1 MRCCKYGRTNHL
13 NLTFAFVGLKASFV
27 KILSSSH
34 KLSYDVA
41 KAVRKNENAI
51 LRICLCCCGSAHRI
65 KVLTPKMLPL
75 LLWTQKKTWIE
86 FCNFWSCVFKYSSKT
101 RIEFYN
107 YSLRGS
113 HQSRKKKLLSTEI
126 WTTVAH
132 FTNNYWAFNLVFR
145 YFVFCFIFPFKVQQT
160 TNYNNFLYKKMKRKI
175 NTQI

>member
-1 MRCCKYGRTNHL
+1 MGFHQIRKMHLSTRGYVYCMIVYTEKKKASSEFYNPGWVVVNMAEQIYL

-113 HQSRKKKLLSTEI
+113 HQSRKK
-126 WTTVAH
+126 
-132 FTNNYWAFNLVFR
+132 NY
-145 YFVFCFIFPFKVQQT
+145 
-160 TNYNNFLYKKMKRKI
+160 
-175 NTQI
+175 